1 MAEFNRTL
9 LRMIL
14 SAMSKGNVKP
24 LEELDQDELMAQIG
38 FAMKRG
44 LIAADGALR
53 GVAMGSG
60 KVDLNACHITQVG
73 RMWLRKLG

>member
-1 MAEFNRTL
+1 MAEFNRTT
-9 LRMIL
+9 LRSIL
-14 SAMSKGNVKP
+14 AAMAKGNVKP
-24 LEELDQDELMAQIG
+24 LEELDQDELMEQVK

-53 GVAMGSG
+53 GAAMGSG
-60 KVDLNACHITQVG
+60 NVDLNACHITQVG